1 MHKAAF
7 KSTAFLFLV
16 LAGVLVSQVATASST
31 ACTGAAPK
39 CRRTTSTWTTSTTKT
54 SRTTTSTTTTST
66 TTTSTTTTST
76 SSTTTTTTQTSSAL
90 PYRYMFNTSGSGTPA
105 ATYGWK
111 LVA

>member
-16 LAGVLVSQVATASST
+16 LAGVLVSQIATASST

-54 SRTTTSTTTTST
+54 STTTTST
-66 TTTSTTTTST
+66 TTTSTTTSTTTTST
-76 SSTTTTTTQTSSAL
+76 STTTTTTTPTSSTL
-90 PYRYMFNTSGSGTPA
+90 PYRYMLNTSGSGSPA
-105 ATYGWK
+105 A
-111 LVA
+111 